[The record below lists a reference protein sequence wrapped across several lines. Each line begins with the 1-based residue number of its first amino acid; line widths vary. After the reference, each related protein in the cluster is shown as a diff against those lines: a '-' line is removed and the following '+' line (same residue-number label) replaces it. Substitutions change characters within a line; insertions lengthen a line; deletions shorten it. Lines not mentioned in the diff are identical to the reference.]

1 MGEIRITALAKS
13 PDGNR
18 KVNTPHLH
26 HQHPQER
33 VLIQEVRLH
42 FMTCLIIYFYK
53 LHLLGMPT
61 TEEVCSTFG
70 LNDVDLEY
78 TDQDM
83 QNLTSYK
90 LFQQHVRPHLTKE
103 NPKVIVVL
111 LCAVVILIE

>member
-1 MGEIRITALAKS
+1 
-13 PDGNR
+13 
-18 KVNTPHLH
+18 
-26 HQHPQER
+26 
-33 VLIQEVRLH
+33 
-42 FMTCLIIYFYK
+42 
-53 LHLLGMPT
+53 MPT

-103 NPKVIVVL
+103 NPKVIF
-111 LCAVVILIE
+111 VIFLYCCYIDNLNFFRCPCLS

>member
-1 MGEIRITALAKS
+1 
-13 PDGNR
+13 
-18 KVNTPHLH
+18 
-26 HQHPQER
+26 
-33 VLIQEVRLH
+33 
-42 FMTCLIIYFYK
+42 
-53 LHLLGMPT
+53 MPT

-103 NPKVIVVL
+103 NPKVILVFFLYCCYINNFNFLGAHV
-111 LCAVVILIE
+111 